1 MNSGYILKASQ
12 RDLLMDWIWDLGDR
26 GVRDESKEFGK
37 KGELL
42 ESFSWVDERGLDL
55 DHIQNRTTTKAFI
68 FHKINKKEDAAK

>member
-42 ESFSWVDERGLDL
+42 ESFS
-55 DHIQNRTTTKAFI
+55 
-68 FHKINKKEDAAK
+68 